1 MLLKK
6 IPLNKQFYLKS
17 EDLYCKLIKKDNRIF
32 LHYYGVLPDCPLSN
46 FHNKDLAVVMKEDF
60 DERLTI
66 VSNRLSFLIGRIKF
80 EYGLTVNYAIEE
92 EKVFIW
98 RDDN

>member
-17 EDLYCKLIKKDNRIF
+17 EDLYCKLIKKGEIVF
-32 LHYYGVLPDCPLSN
+32 LHYYGDFPDCPLSD
-46 FHNKDLAVVMKEDF
+46 FYNKDLAVVMKEDF
-60 DERLTI
+60 DERLTK
-66 VSNRLSFLIGRIKF
+66 VSNRLSFLRDRIKF

-92 EKVFIW
+92 EKVFNW

>member
-1 MLLKK
+1 
-6 IPLNKQFYLKS
+6 
-17 EDLYCKLIKKDNRIF
+17 
-32 LHYYGVLPDCPLSN
+32 
-46 FHNKDLAVVMKEDF
+46 MKEDF

-66 VSNRLSFLIGRIKF
+66 VSNRLIFLIDRIKF

-92 EKVFIW
+92 EKVFNW

>member
-1 MLLKK
+1 
-6 IPLNKQFYLKS
+6 
-17 EDLYCKLIKKDNRIF
+17 
-32 LHYYGVLPDCPLSN
+32 
-46 FHNKDLAVVMKEDF
+46 MKEDF

-66 VSNRLSFLIGRIKF
+66 VSNRLSFLSDRIKF

-92 EKVFIW
+92 EKVFNW